1 MHTRSLALSLLALS
15 LIGAGPA
22 RAEAPTLSTVV
33 HAGSLRPEWTVQ
45 PGRSGRASIVGYL
58 YNRNILEAGHVWLRV
73 ERLGPDDEVT
83 GTYRARLVGDVPSN
97 DRLPFDVAV
106 PEAAARYRVLVES
119 VEWHDQCR

>member
-1 MHTRSLALSLLALS
+1 MRRGSFALTLLALS
-15 LIGAGPA
+15 LVAGSPA
-22 RAEAPTLSTVV
+22 RAEAPSTVV

-45 PGRSGRASIVGYL
+45 PERSGRASIVGYL

-73 ERLGPDDEVT
+73 ERLGPGDEVID
-83 GTYRARLVGDVPSN
+83 TYRTRLVGDVPSN

-106 PEAAARYRVLVES
+106 PEASAHYRVVVES

>member
-1 MHTRSLALSLLALS
+1 MRRVSLFLTPLALFLTA
-15 LIGAGPA
+15 AGPV
-22 RAEAPTLSTVV
+22 RAEAPSTVV

-73 ERLGPDDEVT
+73 ERLGPDDEVMDI
-83 GTYRARLVGDVPSN
+83 YRARLVGDVPSN

-106 PEAAARYRVLVES
+106 PEATARYRVVVES